1 MIHKMKLNPN
11 PFALIKSG
19 RKDIEMRLND
29 DKRRQVRVQDKIE
42 FTNTQTNERLSVVVI
57 ARHEY
62 PTFEGLYAAFD
73 KTRLGYAP
81 NEEASPDDMTQY
93 YPEEDIAKNGVVG
106 LEFQLI

>member
-1 MIHKMKLNPN
+1 MIHKMKLKPN

-19 RKDIEMRLND
+19 KKDIEMRLND
-29 DKRRQVRVQDKIE
+29 EKRRQVRVQDKIE

-73 KTRLGYAP
+73 KMRLGYLSD
-81 NEEASPDDMTQY
+81 EIASPDDMEKY
-93 YPEEDIAKNGVVG
+93 YPKEEIAHYGVVG
-106 LEFQLI
+106 LELKLL